1 MPFSVC
7 HICGREF
14 SWSAQDSFCSFAHQE
29 EGHRIETFRVQLE
42 AQYEVQQGRITCAGM
57 FANAEI
63 FVPYFV
69 QQIVTGRG
77 FQTDELACIE
87 INRAELRVFPEL
99 NGAYGIA
106 LSLSIEQGIRYVV
119 LQTQQEFD
127 EAVLLEMAGLP
138 RLKRPR
144 AREGGS
150 EKCDEHSKPN

>member
-1 MPFSVC
+1 MPLSVC
-7 HICGREF
+7 QICGKEF
-14 SWSAQDSFCSFAHQE
+14 SWSAQGPFCSPAHQE
-29 EGHRIETFRVQLE
+29 ENFRIETFRVQLA
-42 AQYEVQQGRITCAGM
+42 AQYEVQHGRITSPGM
-57 FANAEI
+57 FEGAEI

-69 QQIVTGRG
+69 QEIVTGRG

-99 NGAYGIA
+99 NGAHGIA

-119 LQTQQEFD
+119 LQHQQEFD

-144 AREGGS
+144 EGGP